1 MRQTGPETGM
11 REENKTQIAQIAQIA
26 QMTPITQKLRVRE
39 GSSLHRRN

>member
-11 REENKTQIAQIAQIA
+11 REENKTQIAQIA